1 MYQGWRKTKAIIEK
15 DGKFYSPCSEDP
27 YGEHPMDIIELVR
40 LLADK
45 LARMQTMELFTKEE
59 REVARERY
67 NKVKWGI

>member
-1 MYQGWRKTKAIIEK
+1 MYQGWRKTKEITEK
-15 DGKFYSPCSEDP
+15 EGKFYRPCIEDP

-45 LARMQTMELFTKEE
+45 LARMQTMDLFTKEE